1 MSPLA
6 FVAVALA
13 GGLGAVCRFVLDA
26 WVNARWPLSVSGS
39 TVKLGTFAMNVTG
52 SLALGIVTGLTTR
65 YAVDSQMTLVIGT
78 GFMGGY
84 TTFSTAM
91 WDALS
96 LGRDEQR
103 HDGASRDEPRS
114 QGFVLLKAL
123 AHAGI
128 MAGSCILAAGLGI
141 LATR

>member
-1 MSPLA
+1 MSPLV

-26 WVNARWPLSVSGS
+26 WVNRRWPLSISGA
-39 TVKLGTFAMNVTG
+39 TVKLGTFAVNVTG
-52 SLALGIVTGLTTR
+52 SMALGIVAGLTTR
-65 YAVDSQMTLVIGT
+65 YAVDSQAALVIGT

-96 LGRDEQR
+96 LGRD
-103 HDGASRDEPRS
+103 GCASRDDPS
-114 QGFVLLKAL
+114 TQGFLPLKAL

-128 MAGSCILAAGLGI
+128 MAGSCILAAGLG
-141 LATR
+141 LLTTR